1 MKSQNPKIIVSKV
14 ENKKLQN
21 KPEDTM
27 TPERLRDYWFG
38 GSRVPFW
45 NYDPAKLTMGLEL
58 EYFIGEVGVAGEV
71 GMGKGQNFKLAT
83 RLQYLEVISY
93 LIKHE
98 GYSDLELQD
107 QPGRVSKDTAHGFIA
122 IKPDFAWHILE
133 IALPPRHTLEEL
145 RHLLVETFKEVDR
158 ALAKCG
164 LHRLDMSCLPDVP
177 ETMDL
182 VELDRLSGY
191 RPKSE
196 QHKNG
201 DALQVFPALIAAT
214 HVHINCS
221 DEYSLKRMPLLY
233 ESDRV
238 AQSQY
243 TRAKYFRG
251 QEFANVRT
259 MFYEES
265 FGQEYLLRTN
275 PKTIPD
281 SVEAYCDQFN
291 QSAKIF
297 PHDKF
302 FAARDMSYIR
312 PTRHGTFEFRS
323 ACSYLDIEKILAI
336 ALFRRA
342 QVMGVFSDPETP
354 DKTGGP
360 G

>member
-1 MKSQNPKIIVSKV
+1 MKSQILKKV
-14 ENKKLQN
+14 DHKVDHKVDDN
-21 KPEDTM
+21 M
-27 TPERLRDYWFG
+27 TPERLRDHWFG
-38 GSRVPFW
+38 GARVPFW
-45 NYDPAKLTMGLEL
+45 NYDPVQLTMGLEL
-58 EYFIGEVGVAGEV
+58 EYFIGAVGNQGEA
-71 GMGKGQNFKLAT
+71 KNYKLAT
-83 RLQYLEVISY
+83 RHQYLEVISY
-93 LIKHE
+93 LVEHD
-98 GYSDLELQD
+98 GYSDHELHD

-133 IALPPRHTLEEL
+133 IALPPRHTLDEL
-145 RHLLVETFKEVDR
+145 RRLLITTFEEVDR
-158 ALAKCG
+158 ALAKSG
-164 LHRLDMSCLPDVP
+164 LQRLDVSCLPDVP
-177 ETMDL
+177 RAMDL
-182 VELDRLSGY
+182 VELDRLSGH
-191 RPKSE
+191 RPFVG
-196 QHKNG
+196 KNKYG

-243 TRAKYFRG
+243 TRAKIFRG
-251 QEFANVRT
+251 QEHPNVRT
-259 MFYEES
+259 MFYEEAY
-265 FGQEYLLRTN
+265 GPEYLLRTN
-275 PKTIPD
+275 PNNIPD

-302 FAARDMSYIR
+302 FGARDMSYIR

-323 ACSYLDIEKILAI
+323 ACSYLDIEKILTI

-342 QVMGVFSDPETP
+342 QVLGVFSDPEAP
-354 DKTGGP
+354 DKMGGV